1 MNRRNIHKKLKDT
14 VFSDNTETIWVY
26 LKASNIKSSAYD
38 PYRNTG
44 YTTTNQSPEPV
55 KAYVRQIRGNSLVAR
70 EIGLIQSGAIEIVI
84 KTSDENLFRICQKVK
99 YNDKEYTPFI
109 KALGDRIQIFK
120 SPFDFSRIILFRRGN

>member
-1 MNRRNIHKKLKDT
+1 MNRNVHKRIKDT
-14 VFSDNTETIWVY
+14 FFKDYDETVWVY
-26 LKASNIKSSAYD
+26 LKASNSKSSSYD

-70 EIGLIQSGAIEIVI
+70 ELGLTHSGAIEIVV
-84 KTSDENLFRICQKVK
+84 KSSDANLFRICQKVK
-99 YNDKEYTPFI
+99 YNDKEYTPFN

-120 SPFDFSRIILFRRGN
+120 SPFDFTRIVLFRRGN